1 MAAVQPLTLT
11 APAVN
16 AAVAGLQPAANASG
30 RLVNANGGNSAGY
43 LFSNGSS
50 QAGDTIAN
58 AELLKGVPV
67 NSRLYQFLTTAFA
80 SQADLDAAIVA
91 LGMQAH
97 YTLPMLTA
105 VPACSLL
112 QFAPTVVT
120 GVPKATLTTSAATG
134 SFRISMPNTLGS

>member
-1 MAAVQPLTLT
+1 MANALTLT

-30 RLVNANGGNSAGY
+30 RLVNANGGNSASY
-43 LFSNGSS
+43 LFTLGSS
-50 QAGDTIAN
+50 GAGDIIAN

-91 LGMQAH
+91 LGIRAE
-97 YTLPMLTA
+97 YNFPTLTA
-105 VPACSLL
+105 LPACSLL
-112 QFAPTVVT
+112 QFIPTAVT
-120 GVPKATLTTSAATG
+120 GVPKATLTTSAAG
-134 SFRISMPNTLGS
+134 GAFRVTMPSSVSA